1 MPSMGPPSAAVTSE
15 DRCHPRGHRL
25 PRRRVGIAVFLSVN
39 EEVAPQAL
47 SQAGDMPAL
56 WCPLSTE
63 PGAGVS
69 SRVLHMQF
77 EPLAIGPSH
86 SCLFTSTLSSL
97 LPVPCTSSRDMRE
110 NRFSFLNFIV
120 SAAVA
125 PACADAS
132 VWTLTPCPLLVGTVL
147 ACLLLHLVFIL
158 YLSKIF
164 FSPVFLIYL
173 FFSFSFS
180 FFLVILQSPT
190 NRSI

>member
-1 MPSMGPPSAAVTSE
+1 
-15 DRCHPRGHRL
+15 
-25 PRRRVGIAVFLSVN
+25 
-39 EEVAPQAL
+39 
-47 SQAGDMPAL
+47 
-56 WCPLSTE
+56 
-63 PGAGVS
+63 
-69 SRVLHMQF
+69 MQF
-77 EPLAIGPSH
+77 EPLGHRPFPLLSVHIHPVLPPVCPLH
-86 SCLFTSTLSSL
+86 FIQRREREQVLLLEFRCL
-97 LPVPCTSSRDMRE
+97 
-110 NRFSFLNFIV
+110 

-132 VWTLTPCPLLVGTVL
+132 VWTLTPCPLLLGTVL

-164 FSPVFLIYL
+164 FSPVFLIYS